1 MVLSH
6 QKLPAMN
13 RAFLKVST
21 LSSLRRPHL
30 FRLAG
35 KDGGEK
41 RGAWLRLVPTA
52 SEFRQETDLTVLL
65 SHQHTSLESYYAPP
79 VILESNLT
87 AVAVS

>member
-41 RGAWLRLVPTA
+41 GRLVTFGA
-52 SEFRQETDLTVLL
+52 YRL
-65 SHQHTSLESYYAPP
+65 
-79 VILESNLT
+79 
-87 AVAVS
+87 